1 MGKYEIEYFKK
12 IQLFSSLTDEELH
25 QITDRL
31 VVKKFRKNEI
41 ILQVEDTNEYMYM
54 ILNGKTKVVQTTED
68 GKEILLAIHQSG
80 EFFGEMSLID
90 GKTSPA
96 TVIATE
102 DSTAAIISKKDFYSL
117 IETQKKVFNNLLLIL
132 CSRYRESWEKIQ
144 MLNYKNASQR
154 IKILF
159 LMLSDKYG
167 EKTAEGITLNV
178 KLTHQ
183 EIADMAGMARETV
196 TRVIDR
202 WQKDGEI
209 SVLKNKFIHLSA
221 KFLQKDLNL
230 AVDSYKGITKNY

>member
-1 MGKYEIEYFKK
+1 MGKYEIENFKK

-25 QITDRL
+25 KITDRL

-41 ILQVEDTNEYMYM
+41 ILQVEDTNKYMYI
-54 ILNGKTKVVQTTED
+54 ILNGKTKVIQTTED
-68 GKEILLAIHQSG
+68 GKEILLAMHQSG

-102 DSTAAIISKKDFYSL
+102 DSTVAVISKEDFYSL
-117 IETQKKVFNNLLLIL
+117 VKTQKKVLDNLLLIL

-144 MLNYKNASQR
+144 MLNLKNASQR

-167 EKTAEGITLNV
+167 EKTTEGVTLNV

-202 WQKDGEI
+202 LQKDGEI
-209 SVLKNKFIHLSA
+209 SILKNKFIHLSA
-221 KFLQKDLNL
+221 NFLQRDLNL
-230 AVDSYKGITKNY
+230 PVDSYKGITKNY